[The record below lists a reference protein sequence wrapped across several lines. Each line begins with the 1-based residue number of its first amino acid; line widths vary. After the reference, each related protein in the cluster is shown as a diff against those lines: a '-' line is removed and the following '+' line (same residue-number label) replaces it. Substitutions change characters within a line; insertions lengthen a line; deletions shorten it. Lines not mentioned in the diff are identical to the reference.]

1 MKKIILVI
9 AVIALT
15 VSINA
20 QSKMLT
26 KRANIST
33 EFVAARMELSDA
45 NKAYLYKTISANY
58 DAIKKANL
66 KEVQGDGEKKAIK
79 KELSESL
86 NSELRAKFSEKETK
100 EILDLLKEEKKQK
113 REKKQKNKEGSN

>member
-9 AVIALT
+9 AFIALT

-45 NKAYLYKTISANY
+45 NKAYLYKTIFANY
-58 DAIKKANL
+58 DATKKANL
-66 KEVQGDGEKKAIK
+66 KEVQGNEEKKAIK
-79 KELSESL
+79 KKLSESL
-86 NSELRAKFSEKETK
+86 NSELLAKFSEKETK
-100 EILDLLKEEKKQK
+100 EILDLLKKEKIQK
-113 REKKQKNKEGSN
+113 REKNKKDSN